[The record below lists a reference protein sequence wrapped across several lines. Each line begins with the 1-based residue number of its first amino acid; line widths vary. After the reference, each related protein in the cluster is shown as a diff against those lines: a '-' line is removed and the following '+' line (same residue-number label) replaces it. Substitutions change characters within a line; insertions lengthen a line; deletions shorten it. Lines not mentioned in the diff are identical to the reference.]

1 MSCASV
7 PAEFRRGIA
16 AAIGAGVRV
25 AVFHRLFDS
34 VFVLSAAFSA
44 AAHCYEAILSR
55 SRVEVSEEERAS
67 TSGAGSGGE
76 HFAVCVPER
85 SHLGG

>member
-1 MSCASV
+1 
-7 PAEFRRGIA
+7 
-16 AAIGAGVRV
+16 V

-55 SRVEVSEEERAS
+55 SRVEVSEEERS
-67 TSGAGSGGE
+67 SGFGQGGKNFE
-76 HFAVCVPER
+76 VAVPDR
-85 SHLGG
+85 